1 MKAYGRKHGDE
12 LEDRHL
18 GAPSKHRKMTSKN
31 RATSRRIL
39 HQVARRDAQKE
50 IKKDLD

>member
-18 GAPSKHRKMTSKN
+18 GAPSKHRKSKH
-31 RATSRRIL
+31 RKVCRRFL
-39 HQVARRDAQKE
+39 HQVARREA
-50 IKKDLD
+50 KKDIDDQWGK